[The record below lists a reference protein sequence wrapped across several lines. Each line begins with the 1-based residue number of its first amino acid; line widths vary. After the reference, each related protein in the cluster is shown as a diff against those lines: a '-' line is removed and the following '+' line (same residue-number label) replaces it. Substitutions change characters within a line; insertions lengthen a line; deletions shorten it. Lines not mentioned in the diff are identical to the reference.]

1 MVSKALSIRQVP
13 SGMLLIE
20 DRIGWFVRPRR
31 SVVVDFCASV
41 DGCVR
46 RKALAAVWLLFSGVR
61 LDQPKADSAICCR
74 PQAEKRKVAQMTGKR
89 VQDCASGS
97 APKGLNSD
105 MFCIKRMLKVYQRA
119 ERPPTPA
126 NTRQHRAAE
135 IASLF
140 SDAVPSA
147 FNTDFR
153 ITRLLCA
160 APDTASTS
168 RLCFSTTREVIPS
181 AFLPRP
187 ISCSRI
193 LIAVIFPESTVTAVF
208 AETRLVLQLPFQVPF
223 RTSERSG
230 EVIFRLSISCVSA
243 QPDPIKHD
251 KRHPSRIATLHMTL
265 TGSGDWIMFFMQHI
279 TDRG

>member
-46 RKALAAVWLLFSGVR
+46 RKALAAVWLLFSGVH

-105 MFCIKRMLKVYQRA
+105 MFCIMRMRKVYQRA
-119 ERPPTPA
+119 EHPPTQGGRNRCA
-126 NTRQHRAAE
+126 IFRGRSRARSAPTSGLPGCC
-135 IASLF
+135 ASLRIPRQLR
-140 SDAVPSA
+140 DSA
-147 FNTDFR
+147 FR
-153 ITRLLCA
+153 QRA
-160 APDTASTS
+160 
-168 RLCFSTTREVIPS
+168 RLCLRL
-181 AFLPRP
+181 FLQDRF
-187 ISCSRI
+187 R
-193 LIAVIFPESTVTAVF
+193 APEY
-208 AETRLVLQLPFQVPF
+208 
-223 RTSERSG
+223 
-230 EVIFRLSISCVSA
+230 
-243 QPDPIKHD
+243 
-251 KRHPSRIATLHMTL
+251 
-265 TGSGDWIMFFMQHI
+265 
-279 TDRG
+279 